1 MSAAPLFDDIAE
13 GPAGGSALW
22 CEARDGLRIRI
33 ALWRAK
39 AEKGTIFV
47 FPGRTEYIEK
57 YGRLARDL
65 TGAGYA
71 VVAIDWRGQ
80 GLADRINSD
89 PALGDVMSFGDYQYD
104 VDAAMGRARVA
115 GLPQPW
121 HLLSHSMGGC
131 IGLRTLLNGSDFA
144 SASFSAPMWRILM
157 SPPSRVIASNYA
169 RFSFR
174 FGFEDRIAPGQSPVT
189 YLRRADFKG
198 NSLTSDEDTWD
209 FMHRQVLERPELSLG
224 GPTLRWLLGAMEEC
238 EELDALPSP
247 DVPCLAFLGTHEE
260 IVDPERITSR
270 MARWPHGELV
280 TFDGAR
286 HEIPM
291 ERGEFRNR
299 FVERSL
305 AHFDAFA
312 RA

>member
-1 MSAAPLFDDIAE
+1 MTAAPLFDEIAE

-22 CEARDGLRIRI
+22 REARDGLRIRL
-33 ALWRAK
+33 AQWRAK
-39 AEKGTIFV
+39 AEKGTVFV

-71 VVAIDWRGQ
+71 VVVIDWRGQ

-89 PALGDVMSFGDYQYD
+89 PALGDVMSFGDYQLD
-104 VDAAMGRARVA
+104 VEAAIEHAQAV
-115 GLPQPW
+115 GLPRPW
-121 HLLSHSMGGC
+121 HLLAHSMGGC
-131 IGLRTLLNGSDFA
+131 IGLRTLMNRSDFA

-157 SPPSRVIASNYA
+157 SPPGRVIAANYA
-169 RFSFR
+169 RLSFR

-198 NSLTSDEDTWD
+198 NSLTTDEGTWD
-209 FMHRQVLERPELSLG
+209 FMHRQVLEHPELSLG
-224 GPTLRWLLGAMEEC
+224 GPTLRWLRHAMDEC
-238 EELDALPSP
+238 DALDAIPSP
-247 DVPCLAFLGTHEE
+247 DVPCLAFLGSHED

-270 MARWPHGELV
+270 MARWPQGELV
-280 TFDGAR
+280 TFEGAR

-291 ERGEFRNR
+291 ERAEFRNR
-299 FVERSL
+299 FVAQTL
-305 AHFDAFA
+305 ALFDAQA
-312 RA
+312 